1 MFKDLEER
9 LQLRALLARKK
20 TEQFSKFAGYND
32 KNEKLAHEKFQE
44 KNKILERLKQ
54 NYIT

>member
-32 KNEKLAHEKFQE
+32 KN
-44 KNKILERLKQ
+44 
-54 NYIT
+54 